1 MPPQSYQPAYNAAMR
16 HSDLVVVK
24 TFGSRPEVDVAKSA
38 LASAGVD
45 AIIEAD
51 TAGRM
56 REHLAWSGIAGF
68 RLLVRQ
74 EDLDAARDFLNAA
87 IEPNP
92 DDGGGSNP

>member
-1 MPPQSYQPAYNAAMR
+1 MQ

-24 TFGSRPEVDVAKSA
+24 IFSSRPEVDVAKSA
-38 LASAGVD
+38 LASTGID

-74 EDLDAARDFLNAA
+74 ENLQAARDFLAA
-87 IEPNP
+87 SIE
-92 DDGGGSNP
+92 SNLDEQDSK

>member
-1 MPPQSYQPAYNAAMR
+1 MQAMH

-24 TFGSRPEVDVAKSA
+24 TFGSRPEVDIAKSA
-38 LASAGVD
+38 LASAGID

-74 EDLDAARDFLNAA
+74 EDLQAALDFLTAA

-92 DDGGGSNP
+92 DEGGGAIP